1 MANVQQANSPGLY
14 GIRHS
19 SRDFSQ
25 PKAWG
30 KNQFNNAFP
39 VALLCYVGDVY
50 KNDKPV
56 LIHLTSKNQ
65 ELSTSHSFV
74 ESSTLLGQTT
84 SSDNL
89 FFKFED
95 SFTPYSDL
103 LSEDK
108 TPKLDLVVR
117 DRSSK
122 DKVCLAGFEI
132 KLTALPD
139 NSTHVY
145 TDESR
150 FGSEIVMRP
159 PTIPYIAFGIIEAYE
174 RKQSDLND
182 LIHQTCETVQDWGDG
197 VEVKEKILEFKQALD
212 TVLDKKLEKQKPLML
227 EPIFKTKGKQMILED
242 YCFDYFMWTDFALTR
257 LFMDGASTRGEVTR
271 QERTLI
277 WLLRML
283 YDFSRRGQF
292 SYSDIIKTSSFN
304 FRNDKAFACNGSVTN
319 KYMRSPQLTKPRFK
333 KEIVRDIILG
343 GGQKFLSPERRLDAI
358 LVSSPDLF
366 QDAGDAAI
374 PNFALEDS
382 QDEAES
388 DE

>member
-227 EPIFKTKGKQMILED
+227 QPIFKTKGKQMILED
-242 YCFDYFMWTDFALTR
+242 YCFDYFVWTDFALTR

-271 QERTLI
+271 AHTHLVTANALRFLEKRT
-277 WLLRML
+277 
-283 YDFSRRGQF
+283 
-292 SYSDIIKTSSFN
+292 
-304 FRNDKAFACNGSVTN
+304 V
-319 KYMRSPQLTKPRFK
+319 
-333 KEIVRDIILG
+333 
-343 GGQKFLSPERRLDAI
+343 
-358 LVSSPDLF
+358 
-366 QDAGDAAI
+366 
-374 PNFALEDS
+374 
-382 QDEAES
+382 
-388 DE
+388 

>member
-1 MANVQQANSPGLY
+1 MAGIQSAHTPGLY

-39 VALLCYVGDVY
+39 IALLCYLGDTY

-56 LIHLTSKNQ
+56 LIRLVNNGNG
-65 ELSTSHSFV
+65 LSTAHSFV
-74 ESSTLLGQTT
+74 ETSVLLGQSINTDT
-84 SSDNL
+84 L

-108 TPKLDLVVR
+108 TPKLDLVIR
-117 DRSSK
+117 DRLSK

-139 NSTHVY
+139 NSTHIY

-174 RKQSDLND
+174 REQDDLRD
-182 LIHQTCETVQDWGDG
+182 LIHQTCEALQDWGDG
-197 VEVKEKILEFKQALD
+197 VEVKEKILEFKQVLD
-212 TVLDKKLEKQKPLML
+212 TILSDKLEKQKPLML
-227 EPIFKTKGKQMILED
+227 QPIFKTRGKQMILED
-242 YCFDYFMWTDFALTR
+242 YCFDYFVWTDFALTR
-257 LFMDGASTRGEVTR
+257 LFMDGVSTRGDVTR
-271 QERTLI
+271 QERTLV

-283 YDFSRRGQF
+283 YDFSKKGQF
-292 SYSDIIKTSSFN
+292 SYSEIIKTSSFN

-374 PNFALEDS
+374 PNFVLEET
-382 QDEAES
+382 QDDTEG

>member
-1 MANVQQANSPGLY
+1 LNDA
-14 GIRHS
+14 
-19 SRDFSQ
+19 
-25 PKAWG
+25 
-30 KNQFNNAFP
+30 
-39 VALLCYVGDVY
+39 Y

-56 LIHLTSKNQ
+56 LIQLVNNGDW
-65 ELSTSHSFV
+65 LSTTHGFV
-74 ESSTLLGQTT
+74 ETSTLLGPANND
-84 SSDNL
+84 SL

-117 DRSSK
+117 DRLSK

-139 NSTHVY
+139 NSTHIY

-174 RKQSDLND
+174 RKQDDLRD
-182 LIHQTCETVQDWGDG
+182 LIQPTCESVQDWGNG
-197 VEVKEKILEFKQALD
+197 AEVKEKMLEFKQTLD
-212 TVLDKKLEKQKPLML
+212 AVLTNKLERQKPLML
-227 EPIFKTKGKQMILED
+227 QPVFKTKGKQMILED
-242 YCFDYFMWTDFALTR
+242 YCFDYFVWTDFALTR
-257 LFMDGASTRGEVTR
+257 LFMDGIGARGDVTR
-271 QERTLI
+271 QERTLV

-283 YDFSRRGQF
+283 YDFSRKGQF
-292 SYSDIIKTSSFN
+292 NYSDIIKTSSFN

-319 KYMRSPQLTKPRFK
+319 KYMRSPQLTRPRFK

-366 QDAGDAAI
+366 KDAGDAAI
-374 PNFALEDS
+374 PNFVLEETRD
-382 QDEAES
+382 DVES